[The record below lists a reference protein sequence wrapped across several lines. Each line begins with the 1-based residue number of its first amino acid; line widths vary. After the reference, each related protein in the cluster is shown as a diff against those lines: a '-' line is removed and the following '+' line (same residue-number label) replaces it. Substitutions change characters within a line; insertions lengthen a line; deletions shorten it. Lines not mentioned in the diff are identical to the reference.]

1 MCPTRTQLGHI
12 VSGRQGVKMKDAAC
26 YLLQDG
32 GVYYYRTRIPQ
43 KLRCVYS
50 KKQLKRSLRTK
61 NRKLA
66 ISLACKLHE
75 HVVILLKKAEEN
87 MLEEPQVDALVNEYV
102 DKLLQEHERGLA
114 LKGLN
119 PDFPWDEYS
128 VANMQESYEHSI
140 SQLKQHLRLNDLDI
154 ANDFIVWLR
163 QNHGLVCQDISE
175 EATLKRE
182 FVKRSIEAFGICLKR
197 LDGDYGNEYDRKTLA
212 RPSRNIPVEPAQDIP
227 VDTEEVIQEEERN
240 SAIGNLIE
248 SFVQEKISSNQWR
261 PNTQTDNK
269 AHLNA
274 FCEWFGENKPV
285 SQITRDDILNFREQ
299 VLKRLPLRRKTNPA
313 LKSLNLREV
322 ITLENIKRI
331 GEKTINGYLITISSF
346 MEWCIL
352 NEYIERNPATS
363 LSLDITTSPR
373 DERAEYSDAEIE
385 RAISLLAS
393 MSKTGKNGAKNIDRM
408 WIILLAAYDAMREN
422 EICQLMIDDI
432 ICHKGIPCVVA
443 RKEPEFGQHT
453 KTSSSTRMIPIHPD
467 ILKLGFLDF
476 VNRRRGDRDNLTT
489 GPVQDVKHI
498 RHQQVFQS
506 MTYSVRQQLFTKN
519 FKSFFAKFKFQ
530 IIAGKKYKSDFEKKY
545 DESKTFH
552 SFRHSCISKMNNRCK
567 IPYVVKYLDGHS
579 LSGETD
585 RRYTKPD
592 MAVILAELAQLNYG
606 FDLCNLLGIK
616 PRTAEEIEVQ
626 KQLLP
631 FR

>member
-1 MCPTRTQLGHI
+1 
-12 VSGRQGVKMKDAAC
+12 
-26 YLLQDG
+26 
-32 GVYYYRTRIPQ
+32 
-43 KLRCVYS
+43 
-50 KKQLKRSLRTK
+50 
-61 NRKLA
+61 
-66 ISLACKLHE
+66 
-75 HVVILLKKAEEN
+75 

-102 DKLLQEHERGLA
+102 DKLLREHEKGLA

-119 PDFPWDEYS
+119 PDLPWDEQS
-128 VANMQESYEHSI
+128 IVNVQKSYEHSI
-140 SQLKQHLRLNDLDI
+140 RQLKQHLRFNDLDI
-154 ANDFIVWLR
+154 ANDFIVWLK

-197 LDGDYGNEYDRKTLA
+197 LDGDYGNEYDRKMLVK
-212 RPSRNIPVEPAQDIP
+212 PSRRIPVDPAQDIP
-227 VDTEEVIQEEERN
+227 VDTEEVIQVEERN

-285 SQITRDDILNFREQ
+285 NQITRDDILNFREQ
-299 VLKRLPLRRKTNPA
+299 VLKCLPLRRRTNPA

-322 ITLENIKRI
+322 IALENVKRI

-352 NEYIERNPATS
+352 NEYIARNPAVS

-385 RAISLLAS
+385 RAIFLLAS
-393 MSKTGKNGAKNIDRM
+393 MPKAGKNGAKNIDHM

-443 RKEPEFGQHT
+443 RKEPELGQHT
-453 KTSSSTRMIPIHPD
+453 KTSNSTRMIPIHPD
-467 ILKLGFLDF
+467 IIKLGFLDF
-476 VNRRRGDRDNLTT
+476 VNERRARRDNQTNL
-489 GPVQDVKHI
+489 PANEVERI
-498 RHQQVFQS
+498 RNQQIFQS
-506 MTYSVRQQLFTKN
+506 MTYNVTQKLFTKN
-519 FKSFFAKFKFQ
+519 FKNFFKDFKIE
-530 IIAGKKYKSDFEKKY
+530 IIAGKKYKSDFEMKY
-545 DESKTFH
+545 DQTKTFH

-567 IPYVVKYLDGHS
+567 IPYVIKYLDGHS
-579 LSGETD
+579 MSGETD

-592 MAVILAELAQLNYG
+592 MAVISAELSQLNYG
-606 FDLCNLLGIK
+606 FDLFNLLGVE
-616 PRTAEEIEVQ
+616 PLTEEQIERQ
-626 KQLLP
+626 KEFLP
-631 FR
+631 AR